1 MLNRRFDKVQS
12 RYYNKGGHSGWV
24 SSPVSGKNIGKK
36 QWLQIITNS
45 KLRDRNRFRSIE
57 VKDGFIESSYE
68 MYVDDFRSA
77 VKQDPQGMIELVLE
91 HKDKVFPAFIDSLF
105 SGVELSE
112 QLKEIEPN
120 TIEKMF
126 HKFPCDLKTHRA
138 SYFCGI
144 IENMNFSVWSMEV
157 MKQLKNI
164 ALKHENP
171 ALDKPNVT
179 SPEDKEMKSCQML
192 RSNALNCVRGRAA
205 RAIGHLLWED
215 KNLFVEFREVTPVY
229 NFLQK

>member
-77 VKQDPQGMIELVLE
+77 VKAGNTL
-91 HKDKVFPAFIDSLF
+91 SLC
-105 SGVELSE
+105 SRTSS
-112 QLKEIEPN
+112 I
-120 TIEKMF
+120 I
-126 HKFPCDLKTHRA
+126 PCGSCFTADR
-138 SYFCGI
+138 
-144 IENMNFSVWSMEV
+144 
-157 MKQLKNI
+157 
-164 ALKHENP
+164 
-171 ALDKPNVT
+171 
-179 SPEDKEMKSCQML
+179 KS
-192 RSNALNCVRGRAA
+192 STY
-205 RAIGHLLWED
+205 IS
-215 KNLFVEFREVTPVY
+215 
-229 NFLQK
+229 